1 MGAGVSQLAS
11 EGEGEVEV
19 EREGEGEGERE
30 REGRLAQPHVDAS
43 RTPIGPEPIPMP
55 EPISIGGLSI
65 GGISIGPEPIPAP
78 DP

>member
-1 MGAGVSQLAS
+1 MAAMIDFSSPLIMTSQPPLALKPETQPAG
-11 EGEGEVEV
+11 
-19 EREGEGEGERE
+19 
-30 REGRLAQPHVDAS
+30 H
-43 RTPIGPEPIPMP
+43 PIGPEPIPMP